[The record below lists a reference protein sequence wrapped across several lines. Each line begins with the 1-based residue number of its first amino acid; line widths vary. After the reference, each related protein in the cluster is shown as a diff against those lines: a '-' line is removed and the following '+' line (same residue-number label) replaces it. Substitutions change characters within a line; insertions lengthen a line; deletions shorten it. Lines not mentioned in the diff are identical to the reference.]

1 MAKAKQADYRKVTPW
16 PIVLAFGA
24 EDYLVSRTVRSV
36 RDQLRALNSDLE
48 VHDIEAADYA
58 AGQLF
63 DLTSPSLFAEPK
75 LLIIRSA
82 ERCTDELI
90 TDAIEYL
97 EKPSSDATVI
107 ITHSASTVRGK
118 KMLDAMRLSSKVC
131 EVPCAKLKGDQD
143 RAAFVTAEFTA
154 AGRQVS
160 QSAVRALLD
169 AFSDN
174 LGELAAACAQ
184 LSQDSSANITEELV
198 DTYYGGRVETTS
210 WKIGDAAL
218 AGRPAEAL
226 SLLRHALASGQDPV
240 PIISAL
246 SKSIRELAKLFGNR
260 TATAASLGMEPWR
273 LEKTRKNLAGWS
285 EDGLAAA
292 VNAMAEADAAA
303 KGANRDPNYVIERL
317 ILLIAAKGVA

>member
-24 EDYLVSRTVRSV
+24 EEYLVNRTVRSI
-36 RDQLRALNSDLE
+36 RDQLRAAHADLE
-48 VHDIEAADYA
+48 VHELEASDYV
-58 AGQLF
+58 AGLLL

-97 EKPSSDATVI
+97 EKPSEDATVVF
-107 ITHSASTVRGK
+107 THSAATVRGK
-118 KMLDAMRLSSKVC
+118 KMLDAMRLSPKVC
-131 EVPCAKLKGDQD
+131 EVPCAKLKVEQD

-154 AGRQVS
+154 AERQIS
-160 QSAVRALLD
+160 HSAVRALLD

-184 LSQDSSANITEELV
+184 LAQDSASNITEELV
-198 DTYYGGRVETTS
+198 DTYYGGRVETTT

-226 SLLRHALASGQDPV
+226 SLLRHALTSGQDPV
-240 PIISAL
+240 PIVAGL
-246 SKSIRELAKLFGNR
+246 AKTMRDLAKLFGNR

-273 LEKTRKNLAGWS
+273 LEKTRKNLTGWS
-285 EDGLAAA
+285 EEGLGKV
-292 VNAMAEADAAA
+292 VNAIAEADAAA
-303 KGANRDPNYVIERL
+303 KGASRDPNFVLERL
-317 ILLIAAKGVA
+317 ILLIAAKGAA